1 MDSLVMFSQGTRICV
16 PFEAVR
22 YFTRVGFGFRMCP
35 CMFVP
40 VTWIGVP
47 FITTRYGANIGLLS
61 RVRPCVNFQV
71 LEPRKAFAARVMVTP
86 VGPFT
91 SMCPHVYQHF
101 VPRIEP
107 LSVACA
113 TLPQAAV
120 FASFSSNVVF
130 VNVCDEI
137 FQGQEVLTT
146 VVPFALVKLRQ
157 CWRQRWCYSMRQHRN
172 YLPLVANLVVFEN
185 LPQVGKTRWVCCD
198 HYICGLRRTELLWCS
213 ATLNCFWCRK
223 LKLKKKTER
232 SSAKRHNFIYP
243 MSLTLQLIKVDL
255 KSGNKTNI
263 VFVTPSI

>member
-1 MDSLVMFSQGTRICV
+1 MVRRETGHDYHYKLRYSTSFLLFGKHILAMDSLVMFSQGTRICV

-22 YFTRVGFGFRMCP
+22 YFTGVGFGFRMCP

-71 LEPRKAFAARVMVTP
+71 LESRKAFAARVMVTP
-86 VGPFT
+86 VGSFT
-91 SMCPHVYQHF
+91 GMCPHVYQHF

-146 VVPFALVKLRQ
+146 VVPFALVKLR
-157 CWRQRWCYSMRQHRN
+157 
-172 YLPLVANLVVFEN
+172 
-185 LPQVGKTRWVCCD
+185 
-198 HYICGLRRTELLWCS
+198 
-213 ATLNCFWCRK
+213 
-223 LKLKKKTER
+223 
-232 SSAKRHNFIYP
+232 
-243 MSLTLQLIKVDL
+243 
-255 KSGNKTNI
+255 
-263 VFVTPSI
+263 